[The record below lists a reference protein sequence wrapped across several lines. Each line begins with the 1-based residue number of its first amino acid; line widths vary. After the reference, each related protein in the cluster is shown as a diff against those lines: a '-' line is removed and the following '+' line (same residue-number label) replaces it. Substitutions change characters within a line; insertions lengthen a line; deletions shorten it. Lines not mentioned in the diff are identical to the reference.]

1 MCSAIFA
8 TWRSA
13 ECGEDS
19 APAKAFEHGLSD
31 EDLCFACAV
40 GELAGAVKNL
50 VMNNTHHHAEP
61 LSEKLWVIFP
71 RKSVEGLFC

>member
-19 APAKAFEHGLSD
+19 APSKAFEHGLSD
-31 EDLCFACAV
+31 EDLCFACAA

-50 VMNNTHHHAEP
+50 VMNNTHNRAEP
-61 LSEKLWVIFP
+61 LLEKLWEP
-71 RKSVEGLFC
+71 